1 MRVAVM
7 TPTFNERANI
17 DEFVRR
23 TRAAVPDA
31 HIFVVD
37 DASPD
42 GTGERVVELA
52 ARDSLLSLISRD
64 GPRGYAAASRDGL
77 SRISAQGFDA
87 IVTIDCDLSHEP
99 RDIPILLE
107 ALSRGADVAIG
118 SRYVSGGGVRNLALS
133 RRLLSRWGNWY
144 TGFMLGLGV
153 HDCTSGFR
161 AYRSEVIRSGVVAA
175 TTSDGYSFLTEV
187 LYRLRGGFLRADGAQ
202 DAQLLTDSAPVAL
215 VRWQIIEVPI
225 ILTERLA
232 GESKM
237 NKTIISESMRRVTL
251 WGLRR
256 LMSQAQGRR
265 R

>member
-17 DEFVRR
+17 DEFIRR
-23 TRAAVPDA
+23 TRAAVLDA

-52 ARDSLLSLISRD
+52 ASDPLLSLVSRD
-64 GPRGYAAASRDGL
+64 GVRGYAAASRDGL

-87 IVTIDCDLSHEP
+87 IVTIDCDLSHDP
-99 RDIPILLE
+99 RDIPMLLE

-118 SRYVSGGGVRNLALS
+118 SRYVLGGGVRNWSLS

-144 TGFMLGLGV
+144 TGIMLGVGV
-153 HDCTSGFR
+153 RDCTSGYR

-187 LYRLRGGFLRADGAQ
+187 LFRLRGGLGH
-202 DAQLLTDSAPVAL
+202 TDSDSGMP
-215 VRWQIIEVPI
+215 VRWRITEVPI
-225 ILTERLA
+225 IYTERVA

-251 WGLRR
+251 WGLRH
-256 LMSQAQGRR
+256 LMSRLLGRR

>member
-1 MRVAVM
+1 VRVSVM

-23 TRAAVPDA
+23 TRAAVPDS

-52 ARDSLLSLISRD
+52 ARDSLLSLVSRD
-64 GPRGYAAASRDGL
+64 GARGYAAASRDGL
-77 SRISAQGFDA
+77 TRISAQDFDA
-87 IVTIDCDLSHEP
+87 IVTIDCDLSHDP
-99 RDIPILLE
+99 RDIPMLLE

-118 SRYVSGGGVRNLALS
+118 SRYVLGGGVRNWPLS

-144 TGFMLGLGV
+144 TSLMLGLGV
-153 HDCTSGFR
+153 RDCTSGFR
-161 AYRSEVIRSGVVAA
+161 AYRSEVVRSGVVAA

-187 LYRLRGGFLRADGAQ
+187 LYRLRGGFVGAGG
-202 DAQLLTDSAPVAL
+202 APDEH
-215 VRWQIIEVPI
+215 VRWHITKVPI
-225 ILTERLA
+225 IYTERVA

-237 NKTIISESMRRVTL
+237 NKSIISESMRRVTL

-256 LMSQAQGRR
+256 LLNRLLGRR
-265 R
+265 

>member
-52 ARDSLLSLISRD
+52 ASDSLLSLVSRD
-64 GPRGYAAASRDGL
+64 GVRGYAAASRDGL
-77 SRISAQGFDA
+77 TRISAQDFDA
-87 IVTIDCDLSHEP
+87 IVTIDCDLSHDP
-99 RDIPILLE
+99 RDIPMLLE
-107 ALSRGADVAIG
+107 ALSRGADVSIG
-118 SRYVSGGGVRNLALS
+118 SRYVLGGGVRNWSLS

-144 TGFMLGLGV
+144 TGIMLGVGV
-153 HDCTSGFR
+153 RDCTSGYR

-187 LYRLRGGFLRADGAQ
+187 LFRLRGGLGH
-202 DAQLLTDSAPVAL
+202 TDSDSGMP
-215 VRWQIIEVPI
+215 VRWRITEVPI
-225 ILTERLA
+225 IYTERVA

-251 WGLRR
+251 WGLRH
-256 LMSQAQGRR
+256 LMSRLLGRR

>member
-1 MRVAVM
+1 VRVAVM

-31 HIFVVD
+31 HLFVVD

-42 GTGERVVELA
+42 GTGERVIELA
-52 ARDSLLSLISRD
+52 ASDPLLSLMSRD
-64 GPRGYAAASRDGL
+64 GARGYAAASRDGL

-87 IVTIDCDLSHEP
+87 IVTIDCDLSHDP
-99 RDIPILLE
+99 RDIPMLLE

-118 SRYVSGGGVRNLALS
+118 SRYVPGGGVRNWPLS

-144 TGFMLGLGV
+144 TSLMLGLSV
-153 HDCTSGFR
+153 RDCTSGFR
-161 AYRSEVIRSGVVAA
+161 AYRSEVVRSGVVAA

-187 LYRLRGGFLRADGAQ
+187 LFQLRGGFVSAGR
-202 DAQLLTDSAPVAL
+202 APVEQ
-215 VRWQIIEVPI
+215 VRWRITEVPI
-225 ILTERLA
+225 IYTERVA

-256 LMSQAQGRR
+256 MMNQVQGRR

>member
-1 MRVAVM
+1 M

-23 TRAAVPDA
+23 TRAAVPDS

-52 ARDSLLSLISRD
+52 ATDPLLSLVSRD
-64 GPRGYAAASRDGL
+64 GARGYAAASRDGL
-77 SRISAQGFDA
+77 TRISAQGFDA
-87 IVTIDCDLSHEP
+87 IVTIDCDLSHDP
-99 RDIPILLE
+99 RDIPMLLE
-107 ALSRGADVAIG
+107 VLSRGGDVSIG
-118 SRYVSGGGVRNLALS
+118 SRYVPGGGVHNLPLS

-144 TGFMLGLGV
+144 TSFMLGLGV
-153 HDCTSGFR
+153 RDCTSGFR
-161 AYRSEVIRSGVVAA
+161 AYRSEVVRSGVVAA

-187 LYRLRGGFLRADGAQ
+187 LYRLRGGFVSADGVPV
-202 DAQLLTDSAPVAL
+202 APVP
-215 VRWQIIEVPI
+215 WHITEVPI
-225 ILTERLA
+225 IYTERMA

-256 LMSQAQGRR
+256 LMNQVQGRR

>member
-1 MRVAVM
+1 M
-7 TPTFNERANI
+7 TPTFDERANI

-52 ARDSLLSLISRD
+52 ASNPLLSLISRD
-64 GPRGYAAASRDGL
+64 SARGYAAASREGL
-77 SRISAQGFDA
+77 SRISTQGFDA
-87 IVTIDCDLSHEP
+87 IVTIDCDLSHDP
-99 RDIPILLE
+99 RDIPMLLE

-118 SRYVSGGGVRNLALS
+118 SRYVPGGGVRNWPLS

-144 TGFMLGLGV
+144 TSLMLGLGV
-153 HDCTSGFR
+153 RDCTSGFR
-161 AYRSEVIRSGVVAA
+161 AYRSEVVRGGVVAA

-187 LYRLRGGFLRADGAQ
+187 LYRLRGGFVGADGVPA
-202 DAQLLTDSAPVAL
+202 APAP
-215 VRWQIIEVPI
+215 WHITEVPI
-225 ILTERLA
+225 IYTERVA

-256 LMSQAQGRR
+256 LMSQAQGRHR
-265 R
+265 

>member
-42 GTGERVVELA
+42 GTGERVIELA
-52 ARDSLLSLISRD
+52 ASDPLLSLISRD
-64 GPRGYAAASRDGL
+64 SARGYAAASRDGL
-77 SRISAQGFDA
+77 SRISTQGFDA
-87 IVTIDCDLSHEP
+87 IVTIDCDLSHDP
-99 RDIPILLE
+99 RDIPMLLE

-118 SRYVSGGGVRNLALS
+118 SRYVPGGGVRNWPLS
-133 RRLLSRWGNWY
+133 RRLLSLWGNWY
-144 TGFMLGLGV
+144 TSFMLGLGV
-153 HDCTSGFR
+153 RDCTSGFR
-161 AYRSEVIRSGVVAA
+161 AYRSEVVRSGVVGA

-187 LYRLRGGFLRADGAQ
+187 LYRLRGGFVGAGG
-202 DAQLLTDSAPVAL
+202 APDEH
-215 VRWQIIEVPI
+215 VRWRITEVPI
-225 ILTERLA
+225 IYTERVA

-251 WGLRR
+251 WGLQR
-256 LMSQAQGRR
+256 LMSQVQRR
-265 R
+265 RR

>member
-1 MRVAVM
+1 M

-42 GTGERVVELA
+42 GTGKRVVELA
-52 ARDSLLSLISRD
+52 ASNPLLSLISRD
-64 GPRGYAAASRDGL
+64 GARGYAAASRDGL

-87 IVTIDCDLSHEP
+87 IVTIDCDLSHDP
-99 RDIPILLE
+99 RDIPMLLE
-107 ALSRGADVAIG
+107 ALSRGADVSVG
-118 SRYVSGGGVRNLALS
+118 SRYVPGGGVRNWPMS

-144 TGFMLGLGV
+144 AGIMLGVGV
-153 HDCTSGFR
+153 RDCTSGFR
-161 AYRSEVIRSGVVAA
+161 AYRGEVVRSGAVAA

-187 LYRLRGGFLRADGAQ
+187 LFRLRGGLVH
-202 DAQLLTDSAPVAL
+202 TDSDAGMP
-215 VRWQIIEVPI
+215 VRWRITEVPI
-225 ILTERLA
+225 TYTERVA

-256 LMSQAQGRR
+256 LVSRLLDRR
-265 R
+265 V

>member
-42 GTGERVVELA
+42 GTGERVIELA
-52 ARDSLLSLISRD
+52 ASDPLLSLISRD
-64 GPRGYAAASRDGL
+64 GARGYAAASRDGL
-77 SRISAQGFDA
+77 LRISAQGFDA
-87 IVTIDCDLSHEP
+87 IATIDCDLSHDP
-99 RDIPILLE
+99 RDLPMLLE
-107 ALSRGADVAIG
+107 ALSREAHVAIG
-118 SRYVSGGGVRNLALS
+118 SRYVPGGGVRNWPLS
-133 RRLLSRWGNWY
+133 RRLLSRWGNRY

-153 HDCTSGFR
+153 RDCTSGFR
-161 AYRSEVIRSGVVAA
+161 AYRSEVVRSGVVAA

-187 LYRLRGGFLRADGAQ
+187 LYRLRGGFVGAGG
-202 DAQLLTDSAPVAL
+202 APVEQ
-215 VRWQIIEVPI
+215 VRWRITEVPI
-225 ILTERLA
+225 IYTERVA

>member
-42 GTGERVVELA
+42 GTGKRVVELA
-52 ARDSLLSLISRD
+52 ASDSLLSLMSRD
-64 GPRGYAAASRDGL
+64 GARGYAAASRDGL
-77 SRISAQGFDA
+77 TRISAQGFDA
-87 IVTIDCDLSHEP
+87 IVTIDCDLSHDP
-99 RDIPILLE
+99 RDIPMLLE
-107 ALSRGADVAIG
+107 ALSRGADVSIG
-118 SRYVSGGGVRNLALS
+118 SRYVPGGGVRNWPLS

-144 TGFMLGLGV
+144 TSLMLGLGV
-153 HDCTSGFR
+153 RDCTSGFR
-161 AYRSEVIRSGVVAA
+161 AYRSEVVRSGVVAA

-187 LYRLRGGFLRADGAQ
+187 LYRLRGGFVGAGG
-202 DAQLLTDSAPVAL
+202 APNEH
-215 VRWQIIEVPI
+215 VRWRITEVPI
-225 ILTERLA
+225 IYTERVA

-237 NKTIISESMRRVTL
+237 NKSIISESMRRVTL

-256 LMSQAQGRR
+256 LLNRLLGRR
-265 R
+265 

>member
-7 TPTFNERANI
+7 TPTYNERANI

-52 ARDSLLSLISRD
+52 ASDPLLSLVSRD
-64 GPRGYAAASRDGL
+64 GARGYAAASRDGL
-77 SRISAQGFDA
+77 ARISAQGFDA
-87 IVTIDCDLSHEP
+87 IVTIDCDLSHDP
-99 RDIPILLE
+99 RDIPMLLE

-118 SRYVSGGGVRNLALS
+118 SRYVPGGGVRNWLLY

-144 TGFMLGLGV
+144 TGVMLGVGV
-153 HDCTSGFR
+153 RDCTSGFR
-161 AYRSEVIRSGVVAA
+161 AYRREVLHSGVFAE
-175 TTSDGYSFLTEV
+175 TTSDGYAFLTDV
-187 LYRLRGGFLRADGAQ
+187 LFRLHKKK
-202 DAQLLTDSAPVAL
+202 
-215 VRWQIIEVPI
+215 RWRIVEVPI
-225 ILTERLA
+225 IYTERTA

-237 NKTIISESMRRVTL
+237 NKTIIIESMRRVTL

-256 LMSQAQGRR
+256 LVNH
-265 R
+265 

>member
-1 MRVAVM
+1 MRVAVI

-42 GTGERVVELA
+42 STGERVIELA
-52 ARDSLLSLISRD
+52 ASDSLLSLVSRD
-64 GPRGYAAASRDGL
+64 GARGYAAASRDGL
-77 SRISAQGFDA
+77 ARISAQDFDA
-87 IVTIDCDLSHEP
+87 VVTIDCDLSHDP
-99 RDIPILLE
+99 RDIPMLLD

-118 SRYVSGGGVRNLALS
+118 SRYVPGGGVSNWPLS

-144 TGFMLGLGV
+144 TSLMLGLV
-153 HDCTSGFR
+153 VRDCTSGFR
-161 AYRSEVIRSGVVAA
+161 AYRSEVVRSGVVAA

-187 LYRLRGGFLRADGAQ
+187 LFRLRGGFVSADGVPA
-202 DAQLLTDSAPVAL
+202 APVP
-215 VRWQIIEVPI
+215 WHITEVPI
-225 ILTERLA
+225 IYTERMA

-256 LMSQAQGRR
+256 LVSQIRGRR

>member
-1 MRVAVM
+1 M

-42 GTGERVVELA
+42 GTGKRVVELA
-52 ARDSLLSLISRD
+52 ASNPLLSLISRD
-64 GPRGYAAASRDGL
+64 GARGYAAASRDGL

-87 IVTIDCDLSHEP
+87 IVTIDCDLSHDP
-99 RDIPILLE
+99 RDIPMLLE
-107 ALSRGADVAIG
+107 ALSRGADVSVG
-118 SRYVSGGGVRNLALS
+118 SRYVPGGGVRNWPLS
-133 RRLLSRWGNWY
+133 RRLLSRLGNWY
-144 TGFMLGLGV
+144 TGIMLGVGV
-153 HDCTSGFR
+153 RDCTSGFR
-161 AYRSEVIRSGVVAA
+161 AYRGEVVRSGTVAA

-187 LYRLRGGFLRADGAQ
+187 LFRLRGGLVHTDINSDMPLRWRI
-202 DAQLLTDSAPVAL
+202 T
-215 VRWQIIEVPI
+215 EVPI
-225 ILTERLA
+225 TYTERVA

-256 LMSQAQGRR
+256 LVSRLLGRR
-265 R
+265 V

>member
-1 MRVAVM
+1 M

-118 SRYVSGGGVRNLALS
+118 SRYVLGGGVRNWPLS

-144 TGFMLGLGV
+144 TGIMLGVGV
-153 HDCTSGFR
+153 RDCTSGFR

-187 LYRLRGGFLRADGAQ
+187 LYRLRGGLVRADGA
-202 DAQLLTDSAPVAL
+202 TSVP
-215 VRWQIIEVPI
+215 VRWRVTEVPI
-225 ILTERLA
+225 IYTERVA

-256 LMSQAQGRR
+256 LMSQAQGRHR
-265 R
+265 

>member
-7 TPTFNERANI
+7 TPTFNERDNI

-42 GTGERVVELA
+42 GTGERVIELA
-52 ARDSLLSLISRD
+52 ASDPLLSLMSRD
-64 GPRGYAAASRDGL
+64 SARGYAAASRDGL
-77 SRISAQGFDA
+77 SRISTQGFDA
-87 IVTIDCDLSHEP
+87 IVTIDCDLSHDP
-99 RDIPILLE
+99 RDIPMLLE

-118 SRYVSGGGVRNLALS
+118 SRYVPGGGVRNWPLS
-133 RRLLSRWGNWY
+133 RRLLSLWGNWY
-144 TGFMLGLGV
+144 TSFMLGLGV
-153 HDCTSGFR
+153 RDCTSGFR
-161 AYRSEVIRSGVVAA
+161 AYRSEVVRSGVVAA

-187 LYRLRGGFLRADGAQ
+187 LYRLRGGFVGAGG
-202 DAQLLTDSAPVAL
+202 APDEH
-215 VRWQIIEVPI
+215 VRWRITEVPI
-225 ILTERLA
+225 IYTERVA

-237 NKTIISESMRRVTL
+237 NKTIISESMRRVTR

-256 LMSQAQGRR
+256 LMSQVQLRR

>member
-42 GTGERVVELA
+42 GTGERVIELA
-52 ARDSLLSLISRD
+52 ASDPLLSLMSRD
-64 GPRGYAAASRDGL
+64 SARGYAAASRDGL
-77 SRISAQGFDA
+77 SRISTQGFDA
-87 IVTIDCDLSHEP
+87 IVTIDCDLSHDP
-99 RDIPILLE
+99 RDIPMLLE
-107 ALSRGADVAIG
+107 ALSRGADVSIG
-118 SRYVSGGGVRNLALS
+118 SRYVLGGGVRNWPLS
-133 RRLLSRWGNWY
+133 RRLLSLWGNWY
-144 TGFMLGLGV
+144 TSFMLGLGV
-153 HDCTSGFR
+153 RDCTSGFR
-161 AYRSEVIRSGVVAA
+161 AYRSEVVRSGVVAA

-187 LYRLRGGFLRADGAQ
+187 LYRLRGGFVGAGG
-202 DAQLLTDSAPVAL
+202 APDEH
-215 VRWQIIEVPI
+215 VRWRITEVPI
-225 ILTERLA
+225 IYTERVA

-251 WGLRR
+251 WGLQR
-256 LMSQAQGRR
+256 LMSQVQRR
-265 R
+265 RR

>member
-1 MRVAVM
+1 M

-42 GTGERVVELA
+42 GTGERVIELA
-52 ARDSLLSLISRD
+52 ASDPLLSLMFRD
-64 GPRGYAAASRDGL
+64 GVRGYAAASRDGL
-77 SRISAQGFDA
+77 SRISALGFDA
-87 IVTIDCDLSHEP
+87 IVTIDCDLSHDP
-99 RDIPILLE
+99 RDIPMLLE
-107 ALSRGADVAIG
+107 ALSREADVAIG
-118 SRYVSGGGVRNLALS
+118 SRYVPSGGVRNWPLS

-144 TGFMLGLGV
+144 TGIMLGLGLR
-153 HDCTSGFR
+153 DCTSGFR
-161 AYRSEVIRSGVVAA
+161 AYRSQVVRSGVIAA

-187 LYRLRGGFLRADGAQ
+187 LYRLRGGFVGADGVPA
-202 DAQLLTDSAPVAL
+202 APAP
-215 VRWQIIEVPI
+215 WHITEVPI
-225 ILTERLA
+225 IYTERVA

-256 LMSQAQGRR
+256 LMSQAQGRHR
-265 R
+265 